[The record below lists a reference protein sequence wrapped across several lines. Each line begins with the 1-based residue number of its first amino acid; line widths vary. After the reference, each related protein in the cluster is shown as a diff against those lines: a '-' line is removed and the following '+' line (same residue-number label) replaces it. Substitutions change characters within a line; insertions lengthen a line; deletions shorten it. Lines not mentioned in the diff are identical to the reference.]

1 MTTLCL
7 RSVSLFAGVLVI
19 ESHKSL
25 HHFVLNVFGH
35 QAIVIYIYDIYIL
48 WRNQTSYTYITYMII
63 AQRLNQLKRRVQDGT
78 TSGPA
83 VPFTFVFNFDTWML
97 IHSVRH
103 ILMVYKCMMDACTHP
118 LGQLYHL
125 IMEHRCRRSPG
136 NGVITAGGLETNL

>member
-7 RSVSLFAGVLVI
+7 RSVSLFAGMLVI

-35 QAIVIYIYDIYIL
+35 QAIVIY
-48 WRNQTSYTYITYMII
+48 T
-63 AQRLNQLKRRVQDGT
+63 LKKPNKLHLYNIHDHCSEAESVKTESPRCTHGT

-97 IHSVRH
+97 IHSVRR
-103 ILMVYKCMMDACTHP
+103 ILMVHKCMMDACTHP

-125 IMEHRCRRSPG
+125 IMEHRCRHHM
-136 NGVITAGGLETNL
+136 